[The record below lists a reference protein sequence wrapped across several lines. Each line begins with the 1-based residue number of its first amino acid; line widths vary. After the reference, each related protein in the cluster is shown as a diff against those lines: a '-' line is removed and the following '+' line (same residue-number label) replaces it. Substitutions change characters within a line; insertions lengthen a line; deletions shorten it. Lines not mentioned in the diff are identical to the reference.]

1 MASKKS
7 DKAVFWRQ
15 HISKYRASGQ
25 TRAAYCRQHG
35 LKLHRLAYHVGKQS
49 KVGLSGSS
57 FAEVA
62 IADVPV
68 QTGRGGARLLVGGGV
83 AVEFDAGTDPAWVA
97 RLVAAVGGRQ

>member
-7 DKAVFWRQ
+7 GSTVFWRQ

-25 TRAAYCRQHG
+25 TRAEYCRQHG
-35 LKLHRLAYHVGKQS
+35 IKLHQLAYQVVQHNKMGPEES
-49 KVGLSGSS
+49 GFAKV
-57 FAEVA
+57 AVTDAPVA
-62 IADVPV
+62 PC
-68 QTGRGGARLLVGGGV
+68 RSGARLLVGGGI